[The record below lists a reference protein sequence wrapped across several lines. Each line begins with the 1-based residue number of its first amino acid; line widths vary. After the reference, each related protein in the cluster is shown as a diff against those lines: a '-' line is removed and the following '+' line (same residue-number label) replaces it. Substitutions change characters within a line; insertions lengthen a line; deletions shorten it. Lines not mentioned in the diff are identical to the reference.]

1 MAETFKCPHCGA
13 VYEIRHDK
21 AVSEDNRLAHCEV
34 CGKQMGGHAAIKLT
48 AGPRRSFDEVE
59 GVENMRATFPELAPS
74 ARIDALEKERA
85 RQRLNQDIYGARPC
99 RSGPDL
105 KSRWS
110 CPRAA

>member
-1 MAETFKCPHCGA
+1 MRTGHASRPPTH
-13 VYEIRHDK
+13 
-21 AVSEDNRLAHCEV
+21 SEYSECR
-34 CGKQMGGHAAIKLT
+34 GKILMWVKKGRRGHAAIKLT